1 MVCTIYQAFKYCLHD
16 IPCRAAGLKYYYFIL
31 EDKFSHKLCDH
42 LFICLYHNLWKVG
55 PIYNYPYPTNGMGKG
70 SIEKARRYSDCF
82 GSDGNGPDI
91 CSSNCT

>member
-1 MVCTIYQAFKYCLHD
+1 MNRNFKILIND
-16 IPCRAAGLKYYYFIL
+16 VIAAM
-31 EDKFSHKLCDH
+31 DH

-55 PIYNYPYPTNGMGKG
+55 PVYNYPYPTNGMGKG
-70 SIEKARRYSDCF
+70 SIEKAHRYSDCF